1 MIDFLGI
8 LELGSVIMTGI
19 IVRLISQIPCIFGD
33 LVYAE
38 GLSRFQL
45 RGVETL
51 SPGPLY
57 LSVSYCIRNESDT
70 CEVDVESVV
79 GQE

>member
-1 MIDFLGI
+1 MNRGIVLQPAGIIDFLGI
-8 LELGSVIMTGI
+8 IERARVIMTGV
-19 IVRLISQIPCIFGD
+19 IVRLISQIPCKLRD

-51 SPGPLY
+51 CPSPVLIRFVLY
-57 LSVSYCIRNESDT
+57 PQRIRHL
-70 CEVDVESVV
+70 
-79 GQE
+79 